1 MFVFSI
7 RSGALKRA
15 VCVGLCLAAAVAAV
29 AFLGLA
35 GSRSAPVSRTAQK
48 AQLSVSGAQDV
59 GRYLASFG
67 WETAPEPL
75 EIREVRL
82 PEEFDDV
89 YQNYNAIQRGQGFDL
104 TPYAG
109 KRVKRWTFTITNY
122 PGEPADGVIRA
133 NVLVW
138 RGKIIG
144 GDVCSVRLDGFMH
157 GFAREEGRP

>member
-1 MFVFSI
+1 MFVYSI

-15 VCVGLCLAAAVAAV
+15 AVVGICLAAAVVAV

-35 GSRSAPVSRTAQK
+35 GARSAPVSRTSKK
-48 AQLSVSGAQDV
+48 ADLSVTGAEDI
-59 GRYLASFG
+59 GRYLAAFG
-67 WETAPEPL
+67 WETAAEPL

-122 PGEPADGVIRA
+122 PGEPEDGVIRA

-157 GFAREEGRP
+157 GFAKEEGST